1 MKATYIL
8 LNSIYFSD
16 INTVLFKLFNFHKYI
31 TFTNLISVAINYGIF
46 RRKDF
51 NETAQN
57 VMFYDMG
64 AGSTAAAVVSY
75 SVSKGRDADPQATIL
90 GVG

>member
-1 MKATYIL
+1 LWVIFTIRLTWLSKEVKSNEICC
-8 LNSIYFSD
+8 
-16 INTVLFKLFNFHKYI
+16 LF
-31 TFTNLISVAINYGIF
+31 SVAINYGIF

-64 AGSTAAAVVSY
+64 AGSTAAAVVSF
-75 SVSKGRDADPQATIL
+75 STSKGRDPDPQATVL